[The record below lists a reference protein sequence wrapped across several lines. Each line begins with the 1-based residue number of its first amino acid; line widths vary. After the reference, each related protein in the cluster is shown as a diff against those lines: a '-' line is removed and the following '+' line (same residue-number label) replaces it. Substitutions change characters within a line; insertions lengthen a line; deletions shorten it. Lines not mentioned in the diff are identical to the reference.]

1 MSHIHWTAT
10 GIASISQTHT
20 LISLKTTPPPPPFG
34 NFGPILIT
42 SLMHLF
48 NYFHH
53 IRICTFSLIT
63 VCIFELQLELLM
75 LHWIFCT
82 QPNRTPLFQMLEA
95 AHTTQPSTTDA
106 RFKYIIVHLQSS
118 LRHLALSRIPLLH
131 CGLHLRPGC
140 HAGHLIY
147 SCLLL
152 KRCQLWPWPNLTC
165 CTCNWTIFFTQ
176 PRPCVLIFTQPRP
189 RFLTSASSF
198 CSLETRANPWS

>member
-1 MSHIHWTAT
+1 
-10 GIASISQTHT
+10 
-20 LISLKTTPPPPPFG
+20 
-34 NFGPILIT
+34 
-42 SLMHLF
+42 MHLF

-75 LHWIFCT
+75 LHWNFCT